1 MRLWHKDLIP
11 VLPDKWLVAQWR
23 ELSAISGKLIKHGS
37 PQHAL
42 VNKITQYEHQHF
54 SQYTWIVKEELIKR
68 GIKFRFNV
76 WYKIVQQSKE
86 AFDKYEFDKFE
97 GGLIPYNNT
106 EELFHEWHNN
116 KYLIQCYYNLQEKYD
131 CGLLTQHEFDK
142 IKQCVSFIVGG
153 LCII

>member
-42 VNKITQYEHQHF
+42 VNKITQYEWQHF
-54 SQYTWIVKEELIKR
+54 AEYTYQVYLELKERGKHIKET
-68 GIKFRFNV
+68 V
-76 WYKIVQQSKE
+76 YEKILSESKR
-86 AFDKYEFDKFE
+86 AFDKFTNLPYKYENWEQTF
-97 GGLIPYNNT
+97 YA
-106 EELFHEWHNN
+106 WHNN

-131 CGLLTQHEFDK
+131 CGLLTQSEFDK
-142 IKQCVSFIVGG
+142 IKQRVSFIAGG